1 MATSNVMKSCASKLT
16 KAEKKA
22 LRKQTRLV
30 NSLRRH
36 NADLASIS
44 EIPTRHLM
52 IGKGGLM
59 CGIQRSQLVSLF
71 QKFGNIERIL
81 MFPGRSFSFLSFEY
95 VNESMKAMKA
105 VHGRVLDCP
114 SEFPRPEVTFY
125 LSFLASVPDDV
136 SIENQAKPP
145 GLVLVED
152 FVNDAEEEELIKAL
166 GWGSDSCDSEYQ
178 GTGISLQGTAS
189 QWFHLVVNSPP
200 PPLPS
205 PSAPQIWPRVALLA
219 GPKIMCTTHVCLLFM
234 FTVEWI
240 YDKLKTFRLKLARQT
255 QSSNSKT
262 VETTVKQHAS

>member
-1 MATSNVMKSCASKLT
+1 MATSNVLKSCASKLT

-52 IGKGGLM
+52 IGNGGLM

-136 SIENQAKPP
+136 SIENQAKPS

-152 FVNDAEEEELIKAL
+152 FVSDAEEEELIKAL

-189 QWFHLVVNSPP
+189 KWFHLVMNSPP
-200 PPLPS
+200 PPPS
-205 PSAPQIWPRVALLA
+205 PSVPQVWPRVALQA
-219 GPKIMCTTHVCLLFM
+219 APKIMCTTHVCLFFM
-234 FTVEWI
+234 FTVERI
-240 YDKLKTFRLKLARQT
+240 YDKLRMFRLKLARQT

>member
-1 MATSNVMKSCASKLT
+1 MATSNVLKSCASKLT

-52 IGKGGLM
+52 IGNGGLM
-59 CGIQRSQLVSLF
+59 CGIQRSQLVGLF

-95 VNESMKAMKA
+95 VNESIKAMKA

-136 SIENQAKPP
+136 SIENQAKPS

-152 FVNDAEEEELIKAL
+152 FVSVVEEEELIKAL

-189 QWFHLVVNSPP
+189 HWFHLVVNSPP
-200 PPLPS
+200 PLSHPPLHHNFDPELHCKLHLRY
-205 PSAPQIWPRVALLA
+205 IV
-219 GPKIMCTTHVCLLFM
+219 CTTHVCLFLCSPLNGSM
-234 FTVEWI
+234 I
-240 YDKLKTFRLKLARQT
+240 NLKRLG
-255 QSSNSKT
+255 
-262 VETTVKQHAS
+262 

>member
-52 IGKGGLM
+52 IGNGGLM

-105 VHGRVLDCP
+105 LHGRVLDCP

-136 SIENQAKPP
+136 SIENQAKPS

-152 FVNDAEEEELIKAL
+152 FVNDAEEGELIKAL

-178 GTGISLQGTAS
+178 GTGISLQCTAI
-189 QWFHLVVNSPP
+189 HLVVNSFTH
-200 PPLPS
+200 PLPS
-205 PSAPQIWPRVALLA
+205 PSTPQVWPRVAWQA
-219 GPKIMCTTHVCLLFM
+219 APKIYSVHHTCM

-240 YDKLKTFRLKLARQT
+240 YDKLRTFRLKLARQT

-262 VETTVKQHAS
+262 VETAVKQHAS